1 MDKEK
6 MDFSGSIIK
15 GFHIIKLYK
24 ECNNTTQNALIL
36 GLLEAMKE
44 TDFKRWKRII
54 EIALSENDTDY

>member
-6 MDFSGSIIK
+6 MDNSESIIK

-24 ECNNTTQNALIL
+24 DCNNTTQDALIL
-36 GLLEAMKE
+36 GILEAMKE

-54 EIALSENDTDY
+54 EIILKNN